1 MEVAKKAVFL
11 FQDQLLQGV
20 LFEKHDTV
28 NRQIGNA
35 VFDTDFPVVVQNKGL
50 LDVVIF
56 DSEDIRQ
63 RAMDIIILP

>member
-1 MEVAKKAVFL
+1 MAVFL
-11 FQDQLLQGV
+11 FQDQLFQGV
-20 LFEKHDTV
+20 FFEKHDAV
-28 NRQIGNA
+28 NRQIGDA
-35 VFDTDFPVVVQNKGL
+35 VFDADLPIVVQDKGL